1 MSLYKL
7 SVEKIVQGR
16 IYLEAPVITD
26 ENGIAFDM
34 ACDERKKSFGNAYI
48 PVCKEEVPFAVKRAD
63 VLEVDIS
70 MKDGQVKVIRK
81 LPKERRRREL
91 KRDLVERLQKK

>member
-26 ENGIAFDM
+26 ENGISFDM
-34 ACDERKKSFGNAYI
+34 SCDERKKSFGNAYI

-81 LPKERRRREL
+81 LPTERRRREL